1 MDQKKINVLFEIS
14 ENKDENEEIISITDS
29 SIDNVKEK
37 KAKKKEV
44 IERNLRERKKTMI
57 INPIN
62 SNIGYKSKLRA
73 KKTTLRLKKLGNTFS
88 DFIIWYNFV
97 VVSNCKYYETF
108 KFLIS
113 QRLNI

>member
-88 DFIIWYNFV
+88 DFII
-97 VVSNCKYYETF
+97 
-108 KFLIS
+108 
-113 QRLNI
+113 